1 MYQQHSR
8 FRGVCVFL
16 IALAGW
22 GLAGLGTGCTGLSS
36 PSGDDLSVPI
46 RGDVDGDGAITE
58 ADLNAIRDAFNT
70 SQGDP
75 QFNPNMDLNGD
86 GTIGLA
92 DLRIE
97 TDLLTAQ

>member
-8 FRGVCVFL
+8 FRGVGVFL

-22 GLAGLGTGCTGLSS
+22 GFAGLGTGCTGLSS
-36 PSGDDLSVPI
+36 PSGDDLSVPV

-70 SQGDP
+70 TQGDP
-75 QFNPNMDLNGD
+75 QFNPSMDLNGD

-97 TDLLTAQ
+97 TDLLAAQ